1 MTGKRYLNIRSILLL
16 AALALI
22 LLLSGRV
29 ALAAVGFAIPWWT
42 VDGGGGQ
49 SIGGSYTVTGTLGQP
64 DTAISSAGPY
74 GLSGGFWGA
83 PGSDNQAQVGIYLP
97 FITR

>member
-1 MTGKRYLNIRSILLL
+1 MIAKRLNETRIIFLLG
-16 AALALI
+16 ALAL
-22 LLLSGRV
+22 LWLLSVGV
-29 ALAAVGFAIPWWT
+29 ALAADGFAIPWWT